1 MEISRN
7 HKTRL
12 SVSMEVLENTIC
24 DVEQIIRSSNQKKT
38 MSEAV
43 NILPP
48 WEKALIL
55 KRIEEIKESINCV
68 AQNLDLN
75 KRKEE
80 TRNLILGAMTI
91 ERVNL
96 EEIKSKGLRGYG
108 EVPDGLREFLDPQVD
123 KMMTLVD
130 EICQIAESKPAKKSA

>member
-24 DVEQIIRSSNQKKT
+24 DVERIIKSSNQEKT
-38 MSEAV
+38 MSETV
-43 NILPP
+43 NNLPP
-48 WEKALIL
+48 WERALIL
-55 KRIEEIKESINCV
+55 KCIEEIKGSINYV

-80 TRNLILGAMTI
+80 TRSLILGAMTI
-91 ERVNL
+91 ERVSL

-108 EVPDGLREFLDPQVD
+108 EVPDDLREFLDPQVD
-123 KMMTLVD
+123 KMMALVD
-130 EICQIAESKPAKKSA
+130 EICQIAGSKPTKKRA